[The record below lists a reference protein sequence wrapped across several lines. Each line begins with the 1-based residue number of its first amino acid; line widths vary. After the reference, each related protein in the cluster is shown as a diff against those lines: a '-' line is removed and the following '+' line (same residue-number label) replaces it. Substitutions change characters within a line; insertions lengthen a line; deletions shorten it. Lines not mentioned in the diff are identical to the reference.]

1 MKGENNVSWEKTEE
15 HESNCPGMYIC
26 RSDAGCI
33 CFSGRFLAV
42 SDGKRVCVCG
52 LAQETHYIKEM
63 TGHYV
68 RSMFLSGDTLAV
80 LYNEGKLLRYDLH
93 SGDFLAVTDLTY
105 SNGENMVY
113 QEAELVDCGDEI
125 LVCPAGG
132 KQDLIHFLDRETS
145 KETGFVQYPLSYD
158 AARDRIICYADD
170 KSQTELKRI
179 IGYYPRYT
187 AADLLKKAKEVLAGR
202 ELSQEDKVRYGID

>member
-1 MKGENNVSWEKTEE
+1 MEIIQMEKNKKNILSDDKLDSVAGGRAKKGWSTNNPYDWAMPENYAIN
-15 HESNCPGMYIC
+15 G
-26 RSDAGCI
+26 
-33 CFSGRFLAV
+33 
-42 SDGKRVCVCG
+42 
-52 LAQETHYIKEM
+52 
-63 TGHYV
+63 
-68 RSMFLSGDTLAV
+68 
-80 LYNEGKLLRYDLH
+80 
-93 SGDFLAVTDLTY
+93 VT
-105 SNGENMVY
+105 Y

-125 LVCPAGG
+125 LIRPAGG
-132 KQDLIHFLDRETS
+132 KQDLIHFLDRETW

-170 KSQTELKRI
+170 RSQTELKRI

>member
-1 MKGENNVSWEKTEE
+1 MRL
-15 HESNCPGMYIC
+15 HE
-26 RSDAGCI
+26 
-33 CFSGRFLAV
+33 
-42 SDGKRVCVCG
+42 
-52 LAQETHYIKEM
+52 
-63 TGHYV
+63 
-68 RSMFLSGDTLAV
+68 TLAV

-105 SNGENMVY
+105 SNGENILLSSRIDSTSLVTDLTY
-113 QEAELVDCGDEI
+113 SEAEDLEDLAYHETELVDCGDEI

-132 KQDLIHFLDRETS
+132 KQDLIHFLDRETW
-145 KETGFVQYPLSYD
+145 KETGFVQYPSSYD